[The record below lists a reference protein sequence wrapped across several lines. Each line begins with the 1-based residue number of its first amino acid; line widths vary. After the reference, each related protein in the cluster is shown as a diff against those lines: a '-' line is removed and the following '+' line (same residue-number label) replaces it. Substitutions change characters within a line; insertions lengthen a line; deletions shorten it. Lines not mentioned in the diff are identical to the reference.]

1 MASVTIQKWTTAGA
15 CGGQINHIYRTR
27 EHYGNQD
34 IDRALADRNEMAGT
48 AEEARARIRETIA
61 QVDAAVPPQRV
72 RTDRKTIAE
81 LCIPAPRAGMND
93 EDARRFLTAAC
104 IELVHEPSMHVV
116 GIGLHGDEVHEY
128 INPDS
133 KTRVQS
139 RLHVHVLVVPDVPGR
154 GCNMKSWLTKS
165 RYRKINQLL
174 DRVCERELGYSYQDG
189 TQSRSRGDVERVKLA
204 SQRAEA
210 AELTAK
216 IDTLRQEK
224 AAAIAQIDMLRQKQ
238 TGLTAQIDT
247 QEAQIRA
254 LTARNDKLQQETA
267 EARRMAQDALQEYQ
281 TAAGRT
287 QVEQQRADELREEI
301 NRLDVVRELSTVPEN
316 RTLNE
321 AKSTARKAFV
331 GDNVVL
337 PRREFESICSLAETC
352 WTNHKAVLQMQRE
365 KDEAER
371 NARFAEQAAE
381 QRARQITLE
390 QAREQASRDRKLG
403 RYERMEREFPQV
415 FREMDERMHTRT
427 IDHDRGRS
435 R

>member
-1 MASVTIQKWTTAGA
+1 MASVTIQKWSTTAA
-15 CGGQINHIYRTR
+15 CGGQVSHIYRTR
-27 EHYGNQD
+27 EHYGNKD
-34 IDRALADRNEMAGT
+34 IDATLADCNEMAGT
-48 AEEARARIRETIA
+48 AEDARTRIRETIA
-61 QVDAAVPPQRV
+61 QVDAATPPKRV
-72 RTDRKTIAE
+72 RADRKTIAE
-81 LCIPAPRAGMND
+81 LCIPAPRAGMSD
-93 EDARRFLTAAC
+93 QDARRFLTAAC
-104 IELVHEPSMHVV
+104 VELMQVTSMHVV

-128 INPDS
+128 VDPDS
-133 KTRVQS
+133 KSRVQS

-165 RYRKINQLL
+165 RYRELNQLL

-189 TQSRSRGDVERVKLA
+189 SGQRSRGDVERMK
-204 SQRAEA
+204 QRSLQAEA

-216 IDTLRQEK
+216 IDTMRQEAARLDTIRQQARLDAARAAQEADKAVERAK
-224 AAAIAQIDMLRQKQ
+224 AAELAQRQSEA
-238 TGLTAQIDT
+238 AQR
-247 QEAQIRA
+247 QSEA
-254 LTARNDKLQQETA
+254 LT
-267 EARRMAQDALQEYQ
+267 EATERR
-281 TAAGRT
+281 
-287 QVEQQRADELREEI
+287 VDELREEI
-301 NRLDVVRELSTVPEN
+301 DRLDVVRELSTVPEN
-316 RTLNE
+316 RTLTE
-321 AKSTARKAFV
+321 AKSTARKALI

-415 FREMDERMHTRT
+415 FQEMDERMHTRT